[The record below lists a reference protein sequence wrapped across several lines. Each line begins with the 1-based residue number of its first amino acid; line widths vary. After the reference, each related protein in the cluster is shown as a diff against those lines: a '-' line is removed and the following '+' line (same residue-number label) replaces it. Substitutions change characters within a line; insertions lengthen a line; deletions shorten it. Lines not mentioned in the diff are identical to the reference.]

1 MILEGYISTVK
12 LNFDKHQNN
21 AIKNL
26 LLSNFEIIK
35 FSSSDIEEIIKLMRF
50 DKKNNNG
57 ELNFI
62 LLKEI
67 GKPVIDQKVDMEL
80 IKKSFLYLN
89 DIRTI
94 H

>member
-1 MILEGYISTVK
+1 MEGYISTVK
-12 LNFDKHQNN
+12 LNFNENTNN
-21 AIKNL
+21 SINNL
-26 LLSNFEIIK
+26 LLSNFEKIN
-35 FSSSDIEEIIKLMRF
+35 FSSNDIVEIIKLMRF
-50 DKKNNNG
+50 DKKNKNG

-67 GKPVIDQKVDMEL
+67 GKPVIDQKVDIEM

-89 DIRTI
+89 DITPV

>member
-35 FSSSDIEEIIKLMRF
+35 FGVVDIE
-50 DKKNNNG
+50 
-57 ELNFI
+57 
-62 LLKEI
+62 
-67 GKPVIDQKVDMEL
+67 
-80 IKKSFLYLN
+80 
-89 DIRTI
+89 DI
-94 H
+94 

>member
-1 MILEGYISTVK
+1 
-12 LNFDKHQNN
+12 
-21 AIKNL
+21 
-26 LLSNFEIIK
+26 
-35 FSSSDIEEIIKLMRF
+35 MRF
-50 DKKNNNG
+50 DKKNKNG

-67 GKPVIDQKVDMEL
+67 GKPVIDQKVDIEL

-89 DIRTI
+89 DITPV